1 MFKMRKFSDVG
12 SRYKTGS
19 NASRRPGSA
28 MNQPLSKDTL
38 TQFDSVYKPLNE
50 VGKMKPIADENV
62 NQTNKAM
69 LPPRTPNYGK
79 TPKYL
84 KKYKEEAE
92 ATRQAKVELRAAKL
106 RPPGTKLIDDVER
119 MNMVEKL
126 SLERVN
132 LLTLLNKLPLQVET
146 ATLHKQK
153 LDLERKLADVEK
165 ALETFS
171 RKIVYVRL

>member
-1 MFKMRKFSDVG
+1 
-12 SRYKTGS
+12 
-19 NASRRPGSA
+19 
-28 MNQPLSKDTL
+28 
-38 TQFDSVYKPLNE
+38 
-50 VGKMKPIADENV
+50 MKPIADENQ
-62 NQTNKAM
+62 NQNNKAM

-92 ATRQAKVELRAAKL
+92 ATRQAKVELKAAKL
-106 RPPGTKLIDDVER
+106 RPPGTKLMAEVER
-119 MNMVEKL
+119 IDMVEKL

-146 ATLHKQK
+146 PTNRKQK
-153 LDLERKLADVEK
+153 LDLERKLSEIEK
-165 ALETFS
+165 TLETFS

>member
-1 MFKMRKFSDVG
+1 MD
-12 SRYKTGS
+12 
-19 NASRRPGSA
+19 
-28 MNQPLSKDTL
+28 
-38 TQFDSVYKPLNE
+38 
-50 VGKMKPIADENV
+50 
-62 NQTNKAM
+62 
-69 LPPRTPNYGK
+69 
-79 TPKYL
+79 
-84 KKYKEEAE
+84 
-92 ATRQAKVELRAAKL
+92 LRAAKL

-146 ATLHKQK
+146 TTLRVQK
-153 LDLERKLADVEK
+153 LDLERKLADIEK